1 MQLEVKQAVEVLER
15 TPAVVAAMFRS
26 QSQEWLQCRIKP
38 GTFSPRDV
46 LGHLI
51 FGEITDWIPR
61 ARIILE
67 CGAERPFDPF
77 DRFGFER
84 LMEGKSVEELL
95 EEFAERRKQNLQTLA
110 SLELD
115 EERLELA
122 GTHPEL
128 GRVTLRQL
136 LAAWVV
142 HDLNHIAQIARI
154 MSNQYAAAVGP
165 WREYLSILQ

>member
-115 EERLELA
+115 EERL
-122 GTHPEL
+122 
-128 GRVTLRQL
+128 
-136 LAAWVV
+136 
-142 HDLNHIAQIARI
+142 
-154 MSNQYAAAVGP
+154 
-165 WREYLSILQ
+165 